1 MTILSQAEA
10 IRDATV
16 PNSLTPDI
24 VGDCLVDI
32 ANALVTNSASYIT
45 GGTNT
50 VIPSGTAVPVFG
62 GTTPAD
68 AIKTGSGITVEMD
81 GGDDYAIFADLS
93 ASHAYSVVYSISVS
107 GSEAAQIEFGLLDAA
122 LSQIAGVLGV
132 SQEVTTGVSMCTYSA
147 TVTGETDVILGVGR
161 LDSTDPITVSS
172 LGVSAR
178 IVDLGLA
185 V

>member
-32 ANALVTNSASYIT
+32 ANALVTNSASYIA

-62 GTTPAD
+62 GATP

-93 ASHAYSVVYSISVS
+93 ASHAYSVVYGISVS
-107 GSEAAQIEFGLLDAA
+107 GSEAAQIEFELLDAA
-122 LSQIAGVLGV
+122 LSPIAGVLGL
-132 SQEVTTGVSMCTYSA
+132 SQDVTTDVSMCTYSA

-161 LDSTDPITVSS
+161 LDSTDPVTVSS
-172 LGVSAR
+172 LGISAR
-178 IVDLGLA
+178 IVDLGVA

>member
-62 GTTPAD
+62 GTTPA
-68 AIKTGSGITVEMD
+68 IKTGSGITVEMD

-107 GSEAAQIEFGLLDAA
+107 CSEAAQIEFGLLDAA
-122 LSQIAGVLGV
+122 LSPIAGVLGV
-132 SQEVTTGVSMCTYSA
+132 SQDVTTGVSMCTYSA

-161 LDSTDPITVSS
+161 LDSTDPVTVSS
-172 LGVSAR
+172 LGISAR
-178 IVDLGLA
+178 IVDLGVA

>member
-62 GTTPAD
+62 DMAF

-122 LSQIAGVLGV
+122 LSPIAGVLGV
-132 SQEVTTGVSMCTYSA
+132 SQDVTTGVSMCTYSA

-161 LDSTDPITVSS
+161 LDSTDPVTVSS